1 MDWKSNKKVI
11 TNEEHIEIGNTV
23 AFVRKGKLLEGL
35 IILIRENSV
44 IVELKQ
50 DAIDFLGIENE
61 RTVVRH
67 NNYKVV
73 C

>member
-1 MDWKSNKKVI
+1 MDWKSNKQVI
-11 TNEEHIEIGNTV
+11 INEEPIEIGNTV
-23 AFVRKGKLLEGL
+23 TFERRGRILEGL

-50 DAIDFLGIENE
+50 EAIEFLGLEND

-73 C
+73 